1 MYYAAWIQTPQGRQ
15 TTWSYK
21 SQLEK
26 TGTFVGGSFETW
38 VWNRVGYPPRPWN
51 FVPLLLHRCLLDG
64 LYRVL
69 NFEGCTRGPMC
80 QAPSVTS
87 CAGRIRA
94 SAAPGYGC
102 GCHTAR
108 CADHA
113 APGRRRA
120 RMPTMRKR
128 LRRRM
133 KMCLGS
139 GPPATDQTAAGIGIE
154 RCT

>member
-1 MYYAAWIQTPQGRQ
+1 MAGL
-15 TTWSYK
+15 
-21 SQLEK
+21 LEVLLK
-26 TGTFVGGSFETW
+26 HEFGTEWVTRNARETS
-38 VWNRVGYPPRPWN
+38 
-51 FVPLLLHRCLLDG
+51 CLCCCIGAFWMACRAL
-64 LYRVL
+64 R
-69 NFEGCTRGPMC
+69 FKGCTRGPMC

-113 APGRRRA
+113 APGRRRV